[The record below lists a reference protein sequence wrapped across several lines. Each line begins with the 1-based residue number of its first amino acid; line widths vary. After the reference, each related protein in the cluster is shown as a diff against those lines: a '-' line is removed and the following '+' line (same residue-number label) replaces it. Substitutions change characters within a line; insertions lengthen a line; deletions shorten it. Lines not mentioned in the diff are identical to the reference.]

1 MIDNKLKE
9 SVDEILS
16 SVLGLD
22 ASDIT
27 LSAHFLLDFNAT
39 LEDME
44 RLHDELEVQLDLS
57 LPEFTAESPETVV
70 DLYNLVDDS
79 SL

>member
-1 MIDNKLKE
+1 MIDSKLKE
-9 SVDEILS
+9 SADEIIS

-27 LSAHFLLDFNAT
+27 PHAHFLLDFNAT

-44 RLHDELEVQLDLS
+44 RLHDELEAQLDLA
-57 LPEFTAESPETVV
+57 LPTFSPESPITVE
-70 DLYNLVDDS
+70 DLYNLLDDS